1 MSVKIPASSCN
12 LDSQSQVRN
21 HTNKKSLPPSNFSRG
36 QAKQKNVCFQLPPS
50 LSLGPR
56 GGGIN
61 VNKLQCCVNDPGEGG
76 LPMKKGGM
84 LIEKFQMNP

>member
-1 MSVKIPASSCN
+1 M
-12 LDSQSQVRN
+12 
-21 HTNKKSLPPSNFSRG
+21 
-36 QAKQKNVCFQLPPS
+36 CFQLPPS

-76 LPMKKGGM
+76 LPMKKGGDAHREISDEPLKGTNLGM
-84 LIEKFQMNP
+84 A